1 MDCSYCLRSTDSFR
15 TVCCDG
21 FFLAICE
28 SCQLPLFK
36 YQKAY
41 RCLPETLRTCIDPI
55 TIEKHSVFLLL
66 DYGIISLIDVLGD
79 ESRVIKAA
87 RICTNT
93 DASDKY
99 DKHADCKLLERLIK
113 LGHWTPFEHVVLTF
127 EIQCPMFVWRQWVR
141 HRTASINETSLR
153 YTLSKP
159 YFELNSI
166 TDSQELLERI
176 DAFYNESYR
185 LYKDLISNGVS
196 KENARIVL
204 PLATYTRALWTIDLR
219 NLLHFLSLRL
229 DKAAQFHIRL
239 YAECIAKTLEKI
251 FPNIMRVWMSEV
263 LSK

>member
-1 MDCSYCLRSTDSFR
+1 MDCSYCLKPTDIFR
-15 TVCCDG
+15 TIKRDD
-21 FFLAICE
+21 FFLAVCE
-28 SCQLPLFK
+28 SCNSPPFL

-41 RCLPETLRTCIDPI
+41 KQPPETLKGYTDPI
-55 TIEKHSVFLLL
+55 ALERSSVFLLL
-66 DYGIISLIDVLGD
+66 DHGIISLIDVLGD

-93 DASDKY
+93 DAFDKY
-99 DKHADCKLLERLIK
+99 DKHADCRLLERLIK

-159 YFELNSI
+159 HFELNSI
-166 TDSQELLERI
+166 TDTKELQERI
-176 DAFYNESYR
+176 STFYSESYR
-185 LYKDLISNGVS
+185 LYKDLISHGVS
-196 KENARIVL
+196 KENARLVL

-239 YAECIAKTLEKI
+239 YAECITKTLEKI